1 MIDWTDIIHR
11 EHRRLEEPAAC
22 CLCDRL
28 AETGHVADY
37 GWACLPCCEAR
48 PEYAVATISV
58 GGETTAWIGSRYI
71 GTIPLPYWTA
81 GVDDEIKA
89 LLERLT
95 GMSEPKKCED
105 CGKPA
110 TQHATWTRQ
119 HGPRWLCNECKQGY

>member
-1 MIDWTDIIHR
+1 MANLIDIIHR

-58 GGETTAWIGSRYI
+58 GGETTAWIGTHKLGSLGVPYLSREVDAAV
-71 GTIPLPYWTA
+71 TRLLDEVA
-81 GVDDEIKA
+81 G
-89 LLERLT
+89 
-95 GMSEPKKCED
+95 
-105 CGKPA
+105 
-110 TQHATWTRQ
+110 
-119 HGPRWLCNECKQGY
+119 